1 MDSTP
6 PAGPDTATPTRGPR
20 TLAGCRA
27 GDTVIV
33 DGIDLDERH
42 RFRLMELGLRAG
54 VIIRVVQRSGFG
66 GRVVA
71 RGPERI
77 ALDGGTAR
85 AISVRTP
92 DDAEQET
99 TR

>member
-1 MDSTP
+1 MDTTP
-6 PAGPDTATPTRGPR
+6 PASPGTATPTRGPC
-20 TLAGCRA
+20 TLASCRA